1 METKKVSMVGRIPN
15 LLRYGSKKSMMH
27 QVAHF
32 AAVVLNNPL
41 GIGILS
47 VLLVTVPVIGMDL
60 VHKYGWEH
68 WAPFDRGHK

>member
-1 METKKVSMVGRIPN
+1 
-15 LLRYGSKKSMMH
+15 MMH

-32 AAVVLNNPL
+32 AAVVLNNPF